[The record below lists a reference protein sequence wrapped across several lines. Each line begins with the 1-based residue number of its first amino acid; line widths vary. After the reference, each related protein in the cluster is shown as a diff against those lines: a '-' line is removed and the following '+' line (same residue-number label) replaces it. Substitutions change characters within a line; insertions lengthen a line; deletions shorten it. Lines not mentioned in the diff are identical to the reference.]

1 MGHRLRGFAP
11 VRKAELTVRRPKSK
25 HLADLLEEMA
35 AEVPDHEFVV
45 FGETRV
51 TYGAFEQRVST
62 VARGLYALGVRPG
75 SRVALLVSNCI
86 EWLEVSFASHQL
98 GATVAPLSTFYR
110 SWDLDYTL
118 RQSDAE
124 LLITLPSFRG
134 NSYLE
139 FLEEL
144 GRDTFPSLKQVVV
157 VAASAPPGFMT
168 YAEMLERGTAVSDE
182 EIAACRVQVTARD
195 LAYILYTSGT
205 TARPKGVMVE
215 HLGICENGWS
225 MGERLHVTPDDRIWV
240 VVPLA
245 WGLGSENAVPV
256 TLTHR
261 ATVVLQEHFDA
272 GAALELFERERV
284 SVLYVMPNMTLALVD
299 HPSHASRD
307 LSSLRTGITLGT
319 REELRRAIEDVPV
332 PQINNA
338 YGATENYGNT
348 CLTDCDMDAET
359 RMTSQGKPLPGM
371 IIKVVDPDTG
381 EPVEPGRP
389 GELLVGG
396 YVVPGYW
403 GDPER
408 TREAFPDGL
417 YRTGDLA
424 YFDEHGNMHYV
435 ARIKDMIKSGGINVA
450 PAEVE
455 DFLATH
461 PLIKEAYVLGAS
473 DPEKGEVLMACVQVS
488 PGAELAESELVAW
501 CRARIASY
509 KIPQRW
515 RFISESDVP
524 RTSTGKV
531 NKVDLQR
538 FLAERHLA

>member
-1 MGHRLRGFAP
+1 MRRAPAREARDRAVGDGVRRLIA
-11 VRKAELTVRRPKSK
+11 VREAELSVRRPKSK

-35 AEVPDHEFVV
+35 AEVPDQEFVV
-45 FGETRV
+45 FGETRL
-51 TYGAFEQRVST
+51 TYRAFEQRVAS
-62 VARGLYALGVRPG
+62 VAKGLHALGVRPG
-75 SRVALLVSNCI
+75 SRVALLMSNRI
-86 EWLEVSFASHQL
+86 EWLEVSFAAHQL
-98 GATVAPLSTFYR
+98 GATLAPLSTFYR
-110 SWDLDYTL
+110 AWDLDYTL

-134 NSYLE
+134 NSYLD

-157 VAASAPPGFMT
+157 VAESAPPDLLS
-168 YAEMLERGTAVSDE
+168 YAEMLERGAGVSDE
-182 EIAACRVQVTARD
+182 EILACRAQVTARD

-225 MGERLHVTPDDRIWV
+225 MGERLHLMSDDRVWV

-245 WGLGSENAVPV
+245 WGLGSENAIPV

-272 GAALELFERERV
+272 GEALELFERERV

-319 REELRRAIEDVPV
+319 PEELRRAIEDVPV

-348 CLTDCDMDAET
+348 CLTDCDMDVQT

-381 EPVEPGRP
+381 EPVEPGTP

-403 GDPER
+403 RDPER
-408 TREAFPDGL
+408 TREAFPDGM

-424 YFDEHGNMHYV
+424 SYDE
-435 ARIKDMIKSGGINVA
+435 
-450 PAEVE
+450 
-455 DFLATH
+455 
-461 PLIKEAYVLGAS
+461 
-473 DPEKGEVLMACVQVS
+473 
-488 PGAELAESELVAW
+488 
-501 CRARIASY
+501 
-509 KIPQRW
+509 
-515 RFISESDVP
+515 
-524 RTSTGKV
+524 
-531 NKVDLQR
+531 
-538 FLAERHLA
+538 